1 MSELSAGSAPE
12 VVVQVR
18 GVRFSR
24 AGRVVLEVP
33 SLDVRRGEVLGVL
46 GSNGAG
52 KTTLLHVLGGL
63 LSPAEGEVRLGG
75 GAPVGSLAARRRVAL
90 VMQDGLLLD
99 ATVLANVT
107 LGLRFRG
114 IVRRAAESEA
124 RRWLDA
130 FGVGHLAGRWARG
143 LSGGE
148 AQRVSL
154 ARAFTSRAELLLLD
168 EPFASLDG
176 PTRAALLGE
185 LASVLRSTRAT
196 AVLVTHE
203 FAEVAALA
211 HRVALLEQGR
221 IRRIGSPEAL
231 FGEQARR
238 VAVFPWWEVVARE

>member
-1 MSELSAGSAPE
+1 MNEHSAGSAPE
-12 VVVQVR
+12 VVAEVR

-24 AGRVVLEVP
+24 AGRVVLEIP
-33 SLDVRRGEVLGVL
+33 LLDVRRGEVLGVL

-52 KTTLLHVLGGL
+52 KTTLLHLLGGL
-63 LSPAEGEVRLGG
+63 LSPGEGEVRLV
-75 GAPVGSLAARRRVAL
+75 GAPAGRLAARRRAAL

-99 ATVLANVT
+99 ASVLANVT

-114 IVRRAAESEA
+114 VVRRAAESEA

-168 EPFASLDG
+168 EPFASLDA
-176 PTRAALLGE
+176 PTRASLLGE
-185 LASVLRSTRAT
+185 LASVLRSTRTT

-231 FGEQARR
+231 FGEEARR
-238 VAVFPWWEVVARE
+238 VALFPWWEVAARE